1 VKRIALVWLT
11 LLFCLADPIPTP
23 IYHPARIAF
32 YAIYPDD
39 LSTKTQKRLILAE
52 TNDYEKEDPLYYL
65 DYELTSVTLIY
76 QKELDEKKALRFILP
91 IHYVWG
97 GFMDAPLD
105 LFHEV
110 TGTLHDYEHNEDG
123 QNHVHIIY
131 GEAYR
136 TSDYLALGN
145 IELEYKRRIS
155 PDLALKAG
163 LKFPTAKRADGF
175 GSSKIDLMAGLI
187 ARRGPFSL
195 EIDATYLGKATFNAA
210 STKRF
215 VYYATLT
222 YTRGPWSVDYRFASS
237 PFNSPYPQYD
247 SVSNAVDVAYTKG
260 RYTFFV
266 SENMAPFYN
275 TPDFTFGVI
284 VHF

>member
-1 VKRIALVWLT
+1 MPSTLT
-11 LLFCLADPIPTP
+11 IFPQRHKSASSSP
-23 IYHPARIAF
+23 
-32 YAIYPDD
+32 
-39 LSTKTQKRLILAE
+39 
-52 TNDYEKEDPLYYL
+52 YEKEEVYYL
-65 DYELTSVTLIY
+65 DYELTSATLLYRQQLGQNSAARIIVPLY
-76 QKELDEKKALRFILP
+76 YI
-91 IHYVWG
+91 WG

-110 TGTLHDYEHNEDG
+110 TGTLHDYEHNQDG
-123 QNHVHIIY
+123 RNRVHLIY
-131 GEAYR
+131 GEAHH

-163 LKFPTAKRADGF
+163 LKLPTAKRADGF

-187 ARRGPFSL
+187 ARPFSL

-222 YTRGPWSVDYRFASS
+222 YTRGPWSLDYRFASS

-247 SVSNAVDVAYTKG
+247 SSSNVVDVAYTKG

-284 VHF
+284 VRF